1 MKRDAVRAVRSVAV
15 DSSETNE
22 ALDEGAKGFEVCV
35 LVGVASEASSKGL
48 GAFAAE
54 EAAPSESPSSASPT
68 RAKPPPSPLL
78 GCPLAGSAASSPS
91 PLSML
96 SFRLA
101 RRPAT
106 PSSSCIA
113 SAAPARPSSKS
124 VTSSAPVP
132 APPGRRRLPARRSVE
147 VRRTSAVG
155 ERGAGGAGRAGMTSL
170 VERRSEARRLA
181 SARDHFAR
189 FCVAETLS
197 EGVCRETREQPR
209 WTHLLD
215 PALLYRLDVVVVLV
229 GPHVQHDIPTRAAHM
244 RIVRLDGT
252 LLAFVP
258 RPDRRRARPHAQVAS
273 LLLVSVRS
281 VRLLPACGVGRWC
294 VRACSWLWIGLQGRV
309 VWLGYGEREWR
320 GGGRWGRS
328 TREREGPRGRRPRQG

>member
-1 MKRDAVRAVRSVAV
+1 MRAGWCRERGVIERAWGVRRRRGRSVRVALV
-15 DSSETNE
+15 RLAHSRQAAPVSSPRLSTGRICSVLPLS
-22 ALDEGAKGFEVCV
+22 ALDAEFPPRSPSRNSLLKLHRLRRSCPTK
-35 LVGVASEASSKGL
+35 LKVGHLERASSCTTGSSTTSLHAEASS
-48 GAFAAE
+48 AA
-54 EAAPSESPSSASPT
+54 
-68 RAKPPPSPLL
+68 
-78 GCPLAGSAASSPS
+78 
-91 PLSML
+91 
-96 SFRLA
+96 
-101 RRPAT
+101 
-106 PSSSCIA
+106 
-113 SAAPARPSSKS
+113 
-124 VTSSAPVP
+124 
-132 APPGRRRLPARRSVE
+132 
-147 VRRTSAVG
+147 TSAVG